1 MNTFKNK
8 FSKIVKSTAES
19 ALKRDANSTTC
30 FAVYQPKAPQG
41 LKKFS
46 KVNNDK

>member
-1 MNTFKNK
+1 MNTLKNSL
-8 FSKIVKSTAES
+8 SKMVKHTAEA
-19 ALKRDANSTTC
+19 ALTRDANSTTC
-30 FAVYQPKAPQG
+30 FAVYQPKAPQS